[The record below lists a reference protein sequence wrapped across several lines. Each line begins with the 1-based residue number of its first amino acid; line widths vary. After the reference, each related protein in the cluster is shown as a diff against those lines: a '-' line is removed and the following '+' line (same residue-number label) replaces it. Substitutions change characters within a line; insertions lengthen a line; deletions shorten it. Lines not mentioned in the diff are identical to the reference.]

1 MADFETTPERSEL
14 MKQVRREG
22 TEPEQAVRS
31 LLTELGAR
39 YRLNVS
45 SLPGSPDIANKSRG
59 KAIFVHGCFWHHHS
73 CNRGTIPD
81 RNHEYWEEKF
91 EKNQQRDDRKTET
104 LREAGFDV
112 LVVWECELEEPEE
125 VLDRLSAFWF
135 DCRDQDENSGD

>member
-31 LLTELGAR
+31 LLTDMGAR

-81 RNHEYWEEKF
+81 RNREYWEEKF
-91 EKNQQRDDRKTET
+91 EKNQQRDDRKTQA

-125 VLDRLSAFWF
+125 ILDRLSAFWF
-135 DCRDQDENSGD
+135 DCRD